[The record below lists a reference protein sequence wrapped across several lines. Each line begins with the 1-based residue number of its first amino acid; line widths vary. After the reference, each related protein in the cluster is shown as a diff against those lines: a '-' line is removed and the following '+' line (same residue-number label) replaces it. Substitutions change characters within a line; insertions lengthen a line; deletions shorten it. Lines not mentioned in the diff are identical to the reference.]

1 MELYFL
7 GTGAGMPARHR
18 NVTSIVL
25 NLLPERGSI
34 WFFDCGEGTQHQ
46 ILRSPVKL
54 SKSEKL
60 FVTHL
65 HGDHIFG
72 LPGLL
77 SSRSYQGGDTPFT
90 IYGPKGIKA
99 YVDMSLQLSQ
109 VHLDYELAI
118 REIPSEGGVV
128 FEDESFRVEAA
139 PLDHR
144 IECFGYRI
152 VEKDL
157 PGKLQQEKL
166 HELGITA
173 GPLYGRLKQG
183 QTVKLEDG
191 RELRGSDFVGPSI
204 KGRTVT
210 ILGDTKPCDNSTL
223 LAEGADVLVHEATFG
238 AEREDLAAAYDHSTT
253 EQAART
259 AAEGGVGALIMTHI
273 SSRYQGE
280 GAERLLEEARAIHP
294 DSWLAEDFYSH
305 AIPRRQS

>member
-109 VHLDYELAI
+109 VHLDYELVI

-128 FEDESFRVEAA
+128 FEDETFRVEAA
-139 PLDHR
+139 PLEHR

-191 RELRGSDFVGPSI
+191 RELHGSDFVGPSI

-210 ILGDTKPCDNSTL
+210 ILGDTKPCGNSAL

-238 AEREDLAAAYDHSTT
+238 AEREDLAEAYDHSTT

-259 AAEGGVGALIMTHI
+259 ASDGGVGALIMTHI

-280 GAERLLEEARAIHP
+280 GADRLLEEARAIHP

-305 AIPRRQS
+305 VVPRKQS